1 MYLDLPD
8 LALYYALE
16 AYLGGQLPFSLQ
28 FKLQALAEV
37 RIVTKWSWTF
47 LLGIL
52 SFEYSVLNME

>member
-1 MYLDLPD
+1 MYLDLPN
-8 LALYYALE
+8 LALYYVLE

-28 FKLQALAEV
+28 SKLQALAEV

-52 SFEYSVLNME
+52 NFEYSVLNIE